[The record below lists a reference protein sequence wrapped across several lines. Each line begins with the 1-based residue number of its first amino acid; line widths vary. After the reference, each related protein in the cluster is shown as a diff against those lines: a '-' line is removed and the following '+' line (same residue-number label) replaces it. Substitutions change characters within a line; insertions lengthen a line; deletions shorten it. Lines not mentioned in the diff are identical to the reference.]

1 MKKLLFILLVVA
13 SQSAMAFSDRPI
25 ADMVLVKKA
34 ERKMFLIKNDT
45 IFREYNISL
54 GKQPVGHKQK
64 RGDNRTPEGLYTLDF
79 KNRQSKYHL
88 SLHIDYP
95 NQQDRLRAQQ
105 LGVDPGGDIFIHG
118 LPNGKNMPLVYE
130 GVDWTRGCIAVNNL
144 QIREI
149 AQYVSDGTPIRIA
162 P

>member
-13 SQSAMAFSDRPI
+13 SQSVMAFSDRPT
-25 ADMVLVKKA
+25 ADLVLVKKA

-45 IFREYNISL
+45 VFREYTISL

-79 KNRQSKYHL
+79 RNRQSKFHL

-95 NQQDRLRAQQ
+95 NQQDRLKAQQ

-130 GVDWTRGCIAVNNL
+130 GVDWTRGCIAVNNP

-149 AQYVSDGTPIRIA
+149 AQYVSDGTPIQIA

>member
-1 MKKLLFILLVVA
+1 MKTLLFTLLLILSHNAL
-13 SQSAMAFSDRPI
+13 AFSDRPA
-25 ADMVLVKKA
+25 ADLVLVKKS
-34 ERKMFLIKNDT
+34 ERKMFLIKNNT
-45 IFREYNISL
+45 VFREYAISL
-54 GKQPVGHKQK
+54 GKRPVGHKQH
-64 RGDNRTPEGLYTLDF
+64 RGDYRTPEGEYKIDF
-79 KNRQSKYHL
+79 RNRNSKFHL
-88 SLHIDYP
+88 SLHINYP
-95 NQQDRLRAQQ
+95 NQQDRLKASQ

-149 AQYVSDGTPIRIA
+149 ASYVADGTPIRIA